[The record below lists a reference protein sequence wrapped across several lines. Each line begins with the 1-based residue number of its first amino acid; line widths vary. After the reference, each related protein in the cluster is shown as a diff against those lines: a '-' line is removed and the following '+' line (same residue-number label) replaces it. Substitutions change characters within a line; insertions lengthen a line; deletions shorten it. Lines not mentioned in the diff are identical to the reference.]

1 MHEMSLMESVLE
13 IVEEEARKA
22 GATRVRAVRLAIGEL
37 SHVEPEAMR
46 FCFDAVVHGTIAA
59 EAVLEIERVPGAGW
73 CLDCAETVAL
83 TERFGACPKCG
94 NHRVQM
100 TSGDDMRVAELEV
113 E

>member
-13 IVEEEARKA
+13 IVEDEARKA
-22 GATRVRAVRLAIGEL
+22 GATKVKAVRLDIGEL

-46 FCFDAVVHGTIAA
+46 FCFEAVVRGTIAG
-59 EAVLEIERVPGAGW
+59 EAVLEIVRVPGQGW
-73 CLDCAETVAL
+73 CIDCSETVAL
-83 TERFGACPKCG
+83 SERFGACPKCG

-100 TSGDDMRVAELEV
+100 TAGDDMRVAELEV

>member
-22 GATRVRAVRLAIGEL
+22 GATRVKAVRLDIGEL

-46 FCFDAVVHGTIAA
+46 FCFDAVVAGTIAA
-59 EAVLEIERVPGAGW
+59 EAVLEIVRVPGAGW

-83 TERFGACPKCG
+83 SERFGACPKCG
-94 NHRVQM
+94 GHMVQM
-100 TSGDDMRVAELEV
+100 TAGDDMRVAELEV